1 MFEDFLKS
9 ANNNPVIIQHLCDSQ
24 RSKRNEEQKHHLLSD
39 DFKGVRPDQYLI
51 NYLNDPKYVDPRN
64 NLCIWARP
72 TEAVM
77 RLVAEIQKELLTL
90 APGIWTTPLESLHMT
105 VLEIVHTATTEE
117 VNSCAKKLQP
127 CLKEMVNY
135 TLDHRTRLVKPKLN
149 FDDAAVALS
158 FVPAAG
164 EDRDGASED
173 RDDASEDR
181 YTYLHLRSDS
191 SDICSRNGVEVAA
204 RYETTSSH
212 MTVARFVRKDEHG
225 EREAMELWI
234 SKIESLNRWLED
246 ECFPQENLQEKGRGE
261 HVGLE
266 WYIGAERGLEIR
278 TRDLW
283 YGGGVSVEVGEHF

>member
-9 ANNNPVIIQHLCDSQ
+9 ANNNPVIIQHLCDAQ
-24 RSKRNEEQKHHLLSD
+24 RSKRNEEQKHYLLSD

-72 TEAVM
+72 TKAVM
-77 RLVAEIQKELLTL
+77 KLVAKIQKELLTL

-135 TLDHRTRLVKPKLN
+135 PLTHRTRLVKPKLN

-164 EDRDGASED
+164 EDRDDESV
-173 RDDASEDR
+173 DR
-181 YTYLHLRSDS
+181 YTYLHLRSDFS
-191 SDICSRNGVEVAA
+191 NMCSRNGVEVVA

-212 MTVARFVRKDEHG
+212 MTVARFVSKDEHG

-234 SKIESLNRWLED
+234 NKIESLNRWLED
-246 ECFPQENLQEKGRGE
+246 ECFPQEGLQEKGRGE

-283 YGGGVSVEVGEHF
+283 YGGGVSIEVGEHF